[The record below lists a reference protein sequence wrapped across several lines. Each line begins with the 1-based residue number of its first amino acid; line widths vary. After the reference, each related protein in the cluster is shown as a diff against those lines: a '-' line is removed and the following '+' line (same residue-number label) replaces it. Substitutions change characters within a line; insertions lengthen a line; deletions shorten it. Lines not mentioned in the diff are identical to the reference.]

1 MRQVFFFGLAAVIA
15 AVIGLAP
22 AYHVSLA
29 ILAGID
35 ALAATGLI
43 VLIQAGQVSLGHAA
57 YVGLG
62 AYASAILTRDY
73 GLTPWLG
80 LVAGAAVAASA
91 ALPLGFVALKLRG
104 TYLPLATLAWG
115 MAVYVTLVA
124 ATPITG
130 GPSGFDHVPPL
141 SIAGHDLGA
150 GREAAA
156 LVWLLVLLVTLSLAR
171 LSRSRQGRALRAIR
185 HQEALAVAFGI
196 NPARVKIVAFVLSA
210 ALAGL
215 AGALYAHQAQFVSPA
230 PFGLGASFTLLIVV
244 TLGGIGHPAGA
255 VLGAITVALMNLTLQ
270 TVFSGL
276 ISRIGPVEPVA
287 FGLLLVVLLLKWP
300 GGIWSALEPHLP
312 PRPRRQ
318 RVRPSALRGR
328 PATDARKAEPIL
340 ELRHVEK
347 RFGGL
352 QALCDVSL
360 RVLPQSILGLI
371 GPNGAGKST
380 AFNIMSGLS
389 RPTSGEVLM
398 DGRSLKGRPWQ
409 VIGQGLARTFQHVKL
424 VEGMSVLENVA
435 LGAFWR
441 GKAGWIDCLTGFDR
455 AEEAATLQAAAAAV
469 ASVGL
474 TAQADVVCSSLPLGR
489 QRLVEIARAIAAAPA
504 VLLLDEPAAGLRAGE
519 KAALS
524 ALLARLRGEGMTIVL
539 VEHDIELVM
548 RSVDRLVV
556 LNTGRVLVDGPALKV
571 RNDPRVID
579 AYIGAGVA

>member
-1 MRQVFFFGLAAVIA
+1 VFFVALAGMIA

-22 AYHVSLA
+22 AYHVSLVL
-29 ILAGID
+29 LAGID

-43 VLIQAGQVSLGHAA
+43 LLIQAGQVSLGHAA

-73 GLTPWLG
+73 GLTPWIG
-80 LVAGAAVAASA
+80 LLAGAAVAAAA

-141 SIAGHDLGA
+141 RVAGYQLGA
-150 GREAAA
+150 GRGGAA
-156 LVWLLVLLVTLSLAR
+156 LVWLLVLLTTLSLAR
-171 LSRSRQGRALRAIR
+171 LLRSRQGRALRAIR
-185 HQEALAVAFGI
+185 HHEALAVAFGI

-244 TLGGIGHPAGA
+244 MLGGVGHPAGA
-255 VLGAITVALMNLTLQ
+255 VLGAITVALMNLTFQ
-270 TVFSGL
+270 TMFSGL

-287 FGLLLVVLLLKWP
+287 FGFLLVVLLLKWP
-300 GGIWSALEPHLP
+300 GGLWSALEVHLP
-312 PRPRRQ
+312 PSTRRSK
-318 RVRPSALRGR
+318 VRPGSLRGS
-328 PATDARKAEPIL
+328 PAIDARKAEPIL
-340 ELRHVEK
+340 ELRHVGK

-360 RVLPQSILGLI
+360 RVPPHAILGLI

-389 RPTSGEVLM
+389 RPTGGAVLI
-398 DGRSLKGRPWQ
+398 DGRSLAGRPWQ

-441 GKAGWIDCLTGFDR
+441 GNAGWIDGLVGLDR
-455 AEEAATLQAAAAAV
+455 AEEAAMLEAAASALAA
-469 ASVGL
+469 VGL
-474 TAQADVVCSSLPLGR
+474 TAQADLPCASLPLGR

-504 VLLLDEPAAGLRAGE
+504 LLLLDEPAAGLRAGE
-519 KAALS
+519 KAAL
-524 ALLARLRGEGMTIVL
+524 ATLLKRLREAGMTIVL
-539 VEHDIELVM
+539 VEHDMDLVM

-556 LNTGRVLVDGPALKV
+556 LNSGRVLADGPALKV
-571 RNDPRVID
+571 RNDPGVID
-579 AYIGAGVA
+579 AYIGAAVA